1 MSTYGPVLIMQLPE
15 QLDSMGAGMFM
26 QELEPLLDI
35 QFPRIVFDCSEVR
48 YVDRVG
54 LEPMLRYVEEVRK
67 HEGDLKLASL
77 SPEAQAILQLMR
89 DARVFEAFATSDD
102 AVQSFSSLIPAK
114 GVQNISTAPNF
125 SLEPGNLQK
134 AS

>member
-15 QLDSMGAGMFM
+15 QLDSTGAGTFM

-35 QFPRIVFDCSEVR
+35 QSSRIVFDCSEVR
-48 YVDRVG
+48 YVDQVG
-54 LEPMLRYVEEVRK
+54 IRMMLRCLEEVRK

-77 SPEAQAILQLMR
+77 SSEAQVILELMR
-89 DARVFEAFATSDD
+89 DARVLEAFATSYD
-102 AVQSFSSLIPAK
+102 AVRSFSRLIPAK
-114 GVQNISTAPNF
+114 GVQNATNF
-125 SLEPGNLQK
+125 FPESGDLQK